1 MARADLPGRGV
12 FGKSALSRRKKL
24 MSGEDI
30 FGFLCERGETVFRQG
45 DPGDAMYL
53 IQTGAVEISSVRNGG
68 EVVLALLEKGDFFGE
83 MVLLDSLPRST
94 TARAIAPTRLLPLTR
109 ESLLDRLKSDPTVA
123 LHLLRAFC
131 RRIERTSRSASAGD
145 MGPGAPGVSE
155 CRDEGS
161 GGAPSPEESGR
172 RPVTEE
178 DPGDEEGCL
187 ENISLFLEEKEREE
201 VFSAGDTIFRQGEA
215 GDTMYII
222 AEGRVR
228 IYEESSGGRYL
239 LATLG
244 PRDFFGEMSLLTDR
258 TRSATAVADG
268 RTRVIA
274 VRKGAFLNDV
284 STTPELGLF
293 LLQVMAFRL
302 RSLLSQDRR
311 HRPSNPGPSAP
322 SLRKSGEPLRMAFA
336 ALSSCAGCSSVLLE
350 DMDRLEDMLERVT
363 VEYCPLLMDRQVLTD
378 VDIAVV
384 EGVVRTREDL
394 GTLNRI
400 RDGSR
405 FLVAW
410 GTCATHGGV
419 PAISNRFELE
429 SLIETTYGQAEDPYS
444 YYLSGSRKLNR
455 ELYQQE
461 GLGLLRRTG
470 KLDDFV
476 RVDSYLAGC
485 PPRMAM
491 LADSIKML
499 SEGRPPERRSQTVC
513 GDCRR
518 KASWTPLEE
527 MRLFPSGKEEGGL
540 CLVSQGVFCQGLVTR
555 GGCGAPCTRGGHS
568 CWGCRGPSD
577 SILAKMEGGD
587 LYDRALAASLARRTR
602 INREAL
608 EELLKIVR
616 LRTNSSLAYSQ
627 VFHAGREKQK

>member
-1 MARADLPGRGV
+1 MSRADLPGRGV
-12 FGKSALSRRKKL
+12 FGRSALSRRREL

-30 FGFLCERGETVFRQG
+30 FGFLCERGDTVFRQG
-45 DPGDAMYL
+45 DPGDTMYL
-53 IQTGAVEISSVRNGG
+53 IQTGAIEISSARDGG
-68 EVVLALLEKGDFFGE
+68 EIVLALLEKGDFFGE

-94 TARAIAPTRLLPLTR
+94 TAKAIAPTRLLPLTR

-145 MGPGAPGVSE
+145 VGPGGPGGSE
-155 CRDEGS
+155 NREVGS
-161 GGAPSPEESGR
+161 GAPSPKESGR
-172 RPVTEE
+172 RPAGED
-178 DPGDEEGCL
+178 DPGAEEGYL

-201 VFSAGDTIFRQGEA
+201 VFSAGATIFRQGET

-222 AEGRVR
+222 AEGCVR

-258 TRSATAVADG
+258 PRSATAVADG
-268 RTRVIA
+268 RTRVLT
-274 VRKGAFLNDV
+274 VRKGAFLSDI

-302 RSLLSQDRR
+302 RGLLSQGRR
-311 HRPSNPGPSAP
+311 DRPSSPGPSAP

-350 DMDRLEDMLERVT
+350 DMDRLQDMLEGVT
-363 VEYCPLLMDRQVLTD
+363 VVYCPLLMDRQVLAD

-394 GTLNRI
+394 QTLSTI

-419 PAISNRFELE
+419 PAISNRFDLE

-444 YYLSGSRKLNR
+444 YYLSGSKKLNR

-485 PPRMAM
+485 PPRMAI

-499 SEGRPPERRSQTVC
+499 SEGRPPERRSRTVC

-518 KASWTPLEE
+518 KASRTPLEE
-527 MRLFPSGKEEGGL
+527 MRLFPSGQETEGR

-555 GGCGAPCTRGGHS
+555 GGCGAPCTKGGHS

-577 SILAKMEGGD
+577 SILAKVEGGD
-587 LYDRALAASLARRTR
+587 LYDRALAAALARRSR
-602 INREAL
+602 ISGEAI

-627 VFHAGREKQK
+627 IFHGGRERQK

>member
-1 MARADLPGRGV
+1 MSRADLPGRGV
-12 FGKSALSRRKKL
+12 FGKSALSRREKL
-24 MSGEDI
+24 MSGEDL
-30 FGFLCERGETVFRQG
+30 FGFLCEKGDTVFRQG
-45 DPGDAMYL
+45 DPGDTMYL
-53 IQTGAVEISSVRNGG
+53 IQTGAIEISSARDGG
-68 EVVLALLEKGDFFGE
+68 EIVLALLEKGDFFGE

-94 TARAIAPTRLLPLTR
+94 TAKAIAPTRLLPLTR
-109 ESLLDRLKSDPTVA
+109 ESLLDRLRSDPTVA
-123 LHLLRAFC
+123 LHLLRAFS
-131 RRIERTSRSASAGD
+131 RRIEKTGRSASAGNV
-145 MGPGAPGVSE
+145 GPGAPGGTE
-155 CRDEGS
+155 DS
-161 GGAPSPEESGR
+161 GPSASPKESR
-172 RPVTEE
+172 HRPAGED
-178 DPGDEEGCL
+178 DPGAQEGYI
-187 ENISLFLEEKEREE
+187 ENISFFLEEEEREE
-201 VFSAGDTIFRQGEA
+201 AFSGGDTIFRQGEA

-222 AEGRVR
+222 AEGGVR

-258 TRSATAVADG
+258 PRSATAVARG
-268 RTRVIA
+268 RTRLVA
-274 VRKGAFLNDV
+274 VRKSSFLGDI

-293 LLQVMAFRL
+293 LLQVMASRL
-302 RSLLSQDRR
+302 RGLISQDRR
-311 HRPSNPGPSAP
+311 DLPSSPGPSAP

-350 DMDRLEDMLERVT
+350 DMDRLNDMLEGVT
-363 VEYCPLLMDRQVLTD
+363 VVYCPLLMDRQVLAD

-394 GTLNRI
+394 RTLNSI

-419 PAISNRFELE
+419 PAISNRFDLE
-429 SLIETTYGQAEDPYS
+429 SLIEATYGQAEDPYS

-491 LADSIKML
+491 LADSVRTL
-499 SEGRPPERRSQTVC
+499 REGRPPGKKSRTVC

-518 KASWTPLEE
+518 KSSPTPLEE
-527 MRLFPSGKEEGGL
+527 MRLFPSGKEAEGR

-555 GGCGAPCTRGGHS
+555 GGCGAPCTKGGHS

-577 SILAKMEGGD
+577 SMLAKMEGGD

-602 INREAL
+602 TSREAM
-608 EELLKIVR
+608 EELLKVVR
-616 LRTNSSLAYSQ
+616 LRTNSSLAYTQ
-627 VFHAGREKQK
+627 AFHAGREKQE